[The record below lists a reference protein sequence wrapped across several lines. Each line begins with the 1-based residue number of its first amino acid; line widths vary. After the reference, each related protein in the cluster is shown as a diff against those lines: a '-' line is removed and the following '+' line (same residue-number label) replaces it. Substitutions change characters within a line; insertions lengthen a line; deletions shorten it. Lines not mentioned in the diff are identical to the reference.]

1 MTAVQDGL
9 FTEQAVTT
17 PEAACVP
24 YLAVDPAVA
33 STALAGDSYA
43 WLAAFLPPPQAL
55 TCPRCGRPMSLPAVP
70 LVWQCLSCDGTT
82 RIDPPTRR
90 TA

>member
-17 PEAACVP
+17 PEAAHVP
-24 YLAVDPAVA
+24 YLAADPAAA
-33 STALAGDSYA
+33 SSALAGDGYA

-70 LVWQCLSCDGTT
+70 LVWQCLHCDGAAH
-82 RIDPPTRR
+82 IDSLTRR
-90 TA
+90 AA